1 MTKFLKILTIIVLS
15 VFIIFAA
22 LYITYAVITKDA
34 VLKPDK
40 LIGYGQNVT
49 ILDSD
54 GNEITSASIE
64 AQKKSVAL
72 RNLNEDTVNA
82 FIASEDRTFYKHNG
96 LNYKRIL
103 KALYV
108 NITSGSIKEGASTIS
123 QQLIKNT
130 HLSQDKTIK
139 RKLNE
144 IKLKIGRA
152 HV

>member
-72 RNLNEDTVNA
+72 RNLNE
-82 FIASEDRTFYKHNG
+82 
-96 LNYKRIL
+96 
-103 KALYV
+103 
-108 NITSGSIKEGASTIS
+108 
-123 QQLIKNT
+123 
-130 HLSQDKTIK
+130 
-139 RKLNE
+139 
-144 IKLKIGRA
+144 IGRA
-152 HV
+152 SWRERVCMFV

>member
-64 AQKKSVAL
+64 AQKK
-72 RNLNEDTVNA
+72 
-82 FIASEDRTFYKHNG
+82 
-96 LNYKRIL
+96 KRC
-103 KALYV
+103 
-108 NITSGSIKEGASTIS
+108 IKKP
-123 QQLIKNT
+123 QRRYC
-130 HLSQDKTIK
+130 K
-139 RKLNE
+139 RFHS
-144 IKLKIGRA
+144 IGRQNVLQA
-152 HV
+152 QRIEL

>member
-34 VLKPDK
+34 VLNPDK

-82 FIASEDRTFYKHNG
+82 FIA
-96 LNYKRIL
+96 
-103 KALYV
+103 
-108 NITSGSIKEGASTIS
+108 
-123 QQLIKNT
+123 
-130 HLSQDKTIK
+130 
-139 RKLNE
+139 
-144 IKLKIGRA
+144 
-152 HV
+152 